1 MPVCLSFSLL
11 LSTTCPSLSFSLAGL
26 RLKHPCP
33 TSDPHPQPQPH
44 LPLDFAYCKFSHVH
58 ILDFKIPE
66 KDLKSNVGPVST
78 ETHRMSVLGRGQGT
92 ARPQV
97 ANWWLVV
104 GVFLQIHFLW
114 LIQCWPTPCLN
125 FFEFVSGIVKSDGL
139 WFESTGN
146 GPALGCAS
154 PLTTVRKRQPP
165 SPPRPEHVLSPLLSG
180 SSFLDPLK
188 QTVPI
193 THHLFSPI

>member
-1 MPVCLSFSLL
+1 M
-11 LSTTCPSLSFSLAGL
+11 
-26 RLKHPCP
+26 
-33 TSDPHPQPQPH
+33 
-44 LPLDFAYCKFSHVH
+44 
-58 ILDFKIPE
+58 
-66 KDLKSNVGPVST
+66 GPVST

-114 LIQCWPTPCLN
+114 LIQCRPMPCLN

-146 GPALGCAS
+146 WPALGYAS

-165 SPPRPEHVLSPLLSG
+165 SPPRPEHVLRSPVSG
-180 SSFLDPLK
+180 SSPPHTHAQSSALRFPPPGPPK

>member
-1 MPVCLSFSLL
+1 M
-11 LSTTCPSLSFSLAGL
+11 
-26 RLKHPCP
+26 
-33 TSDPHPQPQPH
+33 
-44 LPLDFAYCKFSHVH
+44 
-58 ILDFKIPE
+58 
-66 KDLKSNVGPVST
+66 GPVST

-104 GVFLQIHFLW
+104 GVFLKIHFLW

-146 GPALGCAS
+146 WPALGYAS
-154 PLTTVRKRQPP
+154 PLTTMRKRQPP
-165 SPPRPEHVLSPLLSG
+165 SPPRPEHVLRSPVSGSSPTPNACSVLCSPSPPRPERMLSSPLSGSPLLDPRNRQCPSLTIY
-180 SSFLDPLK
+180 SAPFNCVLPFPPMKRRWLFCELVSFPK
-188 QTVPI
+188 
-193 THHLFSPI
+193 